1 LQTEG
6 LVISGHPAFGG
17 RPARGKHARN
27 SRHYRD
33 LAIDINAPGNIVEA
47 DHPQWKT
54 KFNELATRIQGAGFA
69 VKWNDDSNH
78 RNHIHASVGRPE
90 GRIVRADNGGIFD
103 GPDGGYPIEM
113 HGSEMVSPLN
123 MNSVLMK
130 LAKTPATESA
140 KNIAAITSSKS
151 DDTIKPDALYSNIL
165 KMNSD
170 IANMLDRVIDVL
182 ENDHSTQSK
191 ILKNS
196 YA

>member
-1 LQTEG
+1 
-6 LVISGHPAFGG
+6 
-17 RPARGKHARN
+17 
-27 SRHYRD
+27 
-33 LAIDINAPGNIVEA
+33 
-47 DHPQWKT
+47 
-54 KFNELATRIQGAGFA
+54 
-69 VKWNDDSNH
+69 
-78 RNHIHASVGRPE
+78 
-90 GRIVRADNGGIFD
+90 
-103 GPDGGYPIEM
+103 
-113 HGSEMVSPLN
+113 

-130 LAKTPATESA
+130 LAKTPATESS

-196 YA
+196 YAWH